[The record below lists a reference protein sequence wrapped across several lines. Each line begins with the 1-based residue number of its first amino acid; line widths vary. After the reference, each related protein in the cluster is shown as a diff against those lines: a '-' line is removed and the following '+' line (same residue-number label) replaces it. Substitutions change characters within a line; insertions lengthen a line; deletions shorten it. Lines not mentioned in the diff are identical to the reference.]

1 MGATGVTSTDCWLRT
16 HAIGLGYGG
25 VAVLEDVSI
34 EICRGDFWCWLGTNG
49 AGKTSLLRVLLG
61 LMPPQSGRV
70 ERYLDAGSATVGFV
84 PQHCAWSGT
93 VPTTVR
99 EFVELGLVGVGSS
112 KRERARRLGEVLAT
126 VGLEAVA
133 AADFGALSGG
143 QRQRAMIARA
153 LIRQPVLLVLDEPTA
168 SLDPAAESAVL
179 EMLAAIHR
187 DRRVTIVFVTH
198 DLDIAAHYATHVAL
212 FHQGHVEVGRREEV
226 LRVDNLQRLYGRAFG
241 ERLGTL
247 GGHCL

>member
-1 MGATGVTSTDCWLRT
+1 MGATGESSTDCWLRT
-16 HAIGLGYGG
+16 HAVALGYGG
-25 VAVLEDVSI
+25 ASVLEGVSI

-61 LMPPQSGRV
+61 LMPPQSGRI
-70 ERYLDAGSATVGFV
+70 ERHLDAGAAAIGFV

-99 EFVELGLVGVGSS
+99 EFVELGLVGIRTS
-112 KRERARRLGEVLAT
+112 KRERADRLGEVLRT
-126 VGLEAVA
+126 VDLEAVA
-133 AADFGALSGG
+133 GADFGALSGG

-153 LIRQPVLLVLDEPTA
+153 LIREPVLLVLDEPTA
-168 SLDPAAESAVL
+168 SLDLAAESAVL
-179 EMLAAIHR
+179 DMLAAINR
-187 DRRVTIVFVTH
+187 DRQVTIVFVTH

-212 FHQGHVEVGRREEV
+212 FHQGRVEVGRREDV
-226 LRVDNLQRLYGRAFG
+226 LRLDNLQRLYGRAFG